1 MAEQTL
7 TKDGASVTVDAIMY
21 WRIVDAGRA
30 AIQVVNFTQ
39 AVMGAAQ
46 GGLRDIIGRNDLS
59 TVLSQRREL
68 DEQLT
73 LILDEQTEPW
83 GIKVQSVQLR
93 DIKVPDNL
101 QDALSRMAQAERE
114 RQARVILG
122 ESEVQVAE
130 QFAEAGELYRHHPT
144 ALHLR
149 GMNMLYETM
158 RSGLSTVIVVP
169 SSALESMNL
178 GAIGGIS
185 ALGQTC
191 PAARRR
197 EAAPPPRRP
206 IRSRLRRR
214 SHDRSA
220 SARRSS
226 RAFTRESWRTSGALD
241 PGQLGHFGA
250 RPKLGQ
256 RVQQLGVHQQDHGEA
271 GAFDGAR
278 RARRARAGRS
288 LREARARARSRWR
301 LVAFEP
307 AAGQRPRLVVAVGA
321 VDQQDASAI
330 VADERRHAHAVPAVA
345 QPQVEPA

>member
-1 MAEQTL
+1 MSPTTVGILIIAILVVVTILSSRRICSEWESRVVLRLGRFGGVRGPGIFFLLPYVEVTPFTIDTRVVTTPFQAEQTL

-30 AIQVVNFTQ
+30 AIPVVNFTQ

-73 LILDEQTEPW
+73 VTLDEQTEPW

-114 RQARVILG
+114 KQARVILG
-122 ESEVQVAE
+122 ESEILVAK
-130 QFAEAGELYRHHPT
+130 QFAEAGELYRAHPT

-185 ALGQTC
+185 ALGQLGGDGQQT
-191 PAARRR
+191 PQGPTQP
-197 EAAPPPRRP
+197 APPTP
-206 IRSRLRRR
+206 
-214 SHDRSA
+214 
-220 SARRSS
+220 
-226 RAFTRESWRTSGALD
+226 
-241 PGQLGHFGA
+241 
-250 RPKLGQ
+250 
-256 RVQQLGVHQQDHGEA
+256 
-271 GAFDGAR
+271 
-278 RARRARAGRS
+278 
-288 LREARARARSRWR
+288 
-301 LVAFEP
+301 
-307 AAGQRPRLVVAVGA
+307 
-321 VDQQDASAI
+321 
-330 VADERRHAHAVPAVA
+330 
-345 QPQVEPA
+345 

>member
-1 MAEQTL
+1 MSPTIIGVAIIAVLLVITILSSLRICNEWERKVVLRLGRFGGVRGPGIFFLLPYIEQTPFTIDTRVTTTPFMAEQTL

-73 LILDEQTEPW
+73 ITLDEQTEPW

-93 DIKVPDNL
+93 DIKVPENL

-114 RQARVILG
+114 KQARVILG
-122 ESEVQVAE
+122 ESEILVAK
-130 QFAEAGELYRHHPT
+130 QFAEAGEQYRMHPT

-158 RSGLSTVIVVP
+158 RSGVSSVIVVP

-178 GAIGGIS
+178 GLIGGLN
-185 ALGQTC
+185 ALAQGPDSR
-191 PAARRR
+191 PAEGKA
-197 EAAPPPRRP
+197 EPTEP
-206 IRSRLRRR
+206 LR
-214 SHDRSA
+214 
-220 SARRSS
+220 
-226 RAFTRESWRTSGALD
+226 
-241 PGQLGHFGA
+241 
-250 RPKLGQ
+250 
-256 RVQQLGVHQQDHGEA
+256 
-271 GAFDGAR
+271 
-278 RARRARAGRS
+278 
-288 LREARARARSRWR
+288 
-301 LVAFEP
+301 
-307 AAGQRPRLVVAVGA
+307 
-321 VDQQDASAI
+321 
-330 VADERRHAHAVPAVA
+330 
-345 QPQVEPA
+345 

>member
-1 MAEQTL
+1 MNPTTIGVAIIAVLLVITILSSLRICNEWERKVVLRLGRFGGVRGPGIFFLLPYIEQTPFTIDTRVTTTPFMAEQTL

-73 LILDEQTEPW
+73 ITLDEQTEPW

-93 DIKVPDNL
+93 DIKVPENL

-114 RQARVILG
+114 KQARVILG
-122 ESEVQVAE
+122 ESEILVAK
-130 QFAEAGELYRHHPT
+130 QFAEAGEQYRMHPT

-158 RSGLSTVIVVP
+158 RSGVSSVIVVP

-178 GAIGGIS
+178 GLIGGLN
-185 ALGQTC
+185 ALAQGPDSR
-191 PAARRR
+191 PAEGKA
-197 EAAPPPRRP
+197 EPTEP
-206 IRSRLRRR
+206 LR
-214 SHDRSA
+214 
-220 SARRSS
+220 
-226 RAFTRESWRTSGALD
+226 
-241 PGQLGHFGA
+241 
-250 RPKLGQ
+250 
-256 RVQQLGVHQQDHGEA
+256 
-271 GAFDGAR
+271 
-278 RARRARAGRS
+278 
-288 LREARARARSRWR
+288 
-301 LVAFEP
+301 
-307 AAGQRPRLVVAVGA
+307 
-321 VDQQDASAI
+321 
-330 VADERRHAHAVPAVA
+330 
-345 QPQVEPA
+345 

>member
-1 MAEQTL
+1 MPIGTIAIIVLIVLVLITVLASLRICSEWERKVVLRLGRFGGVRGPGIFFLLPYIETTPFTIDTRVGTTAFQAEQTL

-21 WRIVDAGRA
+21 WRVVDAGRA
-30 AIQVVNFTQ
+30 AIQVADYTR
-39 AVMGAAQ
+39 AVMGAAA

-114 RQARVILG
+114 RQARLILG
-122 ESEVQVAE
+122 ESEVQVAK
-130 QFAEAGELYRHHPT
+130 QFSDAGELYRTHPT

-158 RSGLSTVIVVP
+158 RSGVATVIVVP

-185 ALGQTC
+185 ALARMTDQVPAGQ
-191 PAARRR
+191 AI
-197 EAAPPPRRP
+197 PPPQP
-206 IRSRLRRR
+206 P
-214 SHDRSA
+214 
-220 SARRSS
+220 SS
-226 RAFTRESWRTSGALD
+226 T
-241 PGQLGHFGA
+241 
-250 RPKLGQ
+250 
-256 RVQQLGVHQQDHGEA
+256 V
-271 GAFDGAR
+271 
-278 RARRARAGRS
+278 
-288 LREARARARSRWR
+288 
-301 LVAFEP
+301 
-307 AAGQRPRLVVAVGA
+307 
-321 VDQQDASAI
+321 
-330 VADERRHAHAVPAVA
+330 
-345 QPQVEPA
+345 